1 MEDKGSRQVLVA
13 SSLGCQRVMQAK
25 TLVDLNEK
33 GAGPYEQNH
42 RDPLLV

>member
-1 MEDKGSRQVLVA
+1 MGKESRLVLVA

-25 TLVDLNEK
+25 TLVDWNEK